1 MTPEHRGGPI
11 PRMRRPS
18 HTTIVAYLA
27 LFAALG
33 GTSYAAINLPRN
45 SVGAKQ
51 IKKAAVRSPEI
62 RNNTVTSRDIRN
74 RTIRGRDVRPNSLSG
89 RHIREQTLATV
100 PQAANADTLGGLTA
114 SQLKVHCPAGTLV
127 SSGTCIELTPRSPLS
142 WGLATRACTVAG
154 RRLPTY
160 GELIG
165 FYNSQ
170 RPLAVGGEH
179 TGNLTES
186 STTAGQLDAIVILAA
201 TGTSVEFV
209 DATAAEER
217 AYRCAATPTN

>member
-1 MTPEHRGGPI
+1 M
-11 PRMRRPS
+11 PRIRRPS

-45 SVGAKQ
+45 SVGPKQ

-74 RTIRGRDVRPNSLSG
+74 RTIRGRDIRPNSLSS
-89 RHIREQTLATV
+89 RHIRENTLATV
-100 PQAANADTLGGLTA
+100 PHAANADTLGGLTA
-114 SQLKVHCPAGTLV
+114 SQLKVRCPAGTLL

-142 WGLATRACTVAG
+142 WGQANGTCAVAG

-165 FYNSQ
+165 FYNFQ
-170 RPLAVGGEH
+170 RPLAAGGEH
-179 TGNLTES
+179 TANLTES
-186 STTAGQLDAIVILAA
+186 STTAGQLDAVVILTS
-201 TGTSVEFV
+201 TGSSVEFI
-209 DATAAEER
+209 DATAADQR
-217 AYRCAATPTN
+217 AFRCAATPTN